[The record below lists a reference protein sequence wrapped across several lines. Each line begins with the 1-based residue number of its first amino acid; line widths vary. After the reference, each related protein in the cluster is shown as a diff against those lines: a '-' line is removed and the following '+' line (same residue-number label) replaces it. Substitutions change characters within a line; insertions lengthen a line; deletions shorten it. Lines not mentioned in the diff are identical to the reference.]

1 MNNDMQNGLQN
12 ILDAMNNLVEPKLE
26 NLKYDKTYRAK
37 IISNEGSGIYKVQ
50 INGKEYQA
58 KYANSSLSVGEI
70 VKVKAPL
77 NNFSD
82 IYIETLP
89 GTGGGGEENVIETV
103 QENGVPLTVKNKT
116 VNVVAPT
123 NLVNGSTTG
132 SLRSISSTA
141 ESGTN
146 VLGKD
151 AVAFGNGTTAP
162 GNGAFAEGT
171 AAYAVG
177 YSSHAEGYSSTSGAR
192 AFTVASVLKDSAQ
205 YKLKTGDTFWNTGIL
220 GMDCL
225 ITNDSLNNKEYVGKI
240 TSTDSTKFLVTV
252 SDFKEPTWEGEVY
265 LLVGSDFSKGDSYIG
280 GFSAHAEGANTEA
293 VGQYSH
299 AEGYYTKAF
308 SDCQHVQGSYN
319 IFDME
324 NKYLDIV
331 GNGTSTKRSNATTVD
346 TEGNAWYAGNVYV
359 GSTSGTNRDDG
370 SKKLITLDEIP
381 IASSESLG
389 LVKVGSGLGI
399 GTDGTLN
406 VTGGTSGII
415 NEIPIGGVV
424 EYPINGAIPDGWLE
438 CDGSVVSRTT
448 YSALF
453 AKIGTEFGEGDGSTT
468 FGLPNMKGRVAV
480 GLDTSDNDFNVIGKT
495 GGEKTHRLNLEELPG
510 DVVAGGTSNKAWAVA
525 AWGDFSGSAYPV
537 TTINNENN
545 QLTHG
550 INYQP
555 HNNLQP
561 YFVTK
566 FIIKAEE
573 SSAIVA
579 TVVDNLTS
587 TSSTNALSANQGK
600 VLNNKTVNLTPV
612 VLYSNNNGTSGSFTL
627 SSSAENYSRLEI
639 YFRDQEGQHSGTV
652 VCNPDGKRIN
662 LDMTVT
668 NSDVAGSW
676 AKIKAITINGAN
688 VNVNW
693 YCEASITDSVVQKNN
708 FIYITKVI
716 GFLN

>member
-58 KYANSSLSVGEI
+58 KYANSSLSVGKI

-141 ESGTN
+141 ESETN
-146 VLGKD
+146 VLGTD

-162 GNGAFAEGT
+162 GKEAFAEGYNT
-171 AAYAVG
+171 KASGVR
-177 YSSHAEGYSSTSGAR
+177 SHAEG
-192 AFTVASVLKDSAQ
+192 
-205 YKLKTGDTFWNTGIL
+205 
-220 GMDCL
+220 
-225 ITNDSLNNKEYVGKI
+225 
-240 TSTDSTKFLVTV
+240 
-252 SDFKEPTWEGEVY
+252 EG
-265 LLVGSDFSKGDSYIG
+265 
-280 GFSAHAEGANTEA
+280 TEA
-293 VGQYSH
+293 ASGH
-299 AEGYYTKAF
+299 
-308 SDCQHVQGSYN
+308 QHVQGLYN
-319 IFDME
+319 IIDTE
-324 NKYLDIV
+324 GKYLDIV

-468 FGLPNMKGRVAV
+468 FGLPNMKGKVSV
-480 GLDTSDNDFNVIGKT
+480 GLDISDSDFGVIGKT
-495 GGEKTHRLNLEELPG
+495 GGEKAHTTTVSEMPSHRHKTRYG
-510 DVVAGGTSNKAWAVA
+510 DTVGGDGTGYAYSNTTGTSYQIVEAEGGN
-525 AWGDFSGSAYPV
+525 
-537 TTINNENN
+537 
-545 QLTHG
+545 
-550 INYQP
+550 QP

-573 SSAIVA
+573 SSAVVA

-600 VLNNKTVNLTPV
+600 VLNNKIVDLTPV

-639 YFRDQEGQHSGTV
+639 YFKDQEGQHSGTV
-652 VCNPDGKRIN
+652 VCNPNGKRIN

-668 NSDVAGSW
+668 NSGVAGSW

-688 VNVNW
+688 VNVDW
-693 YCEASITDSVVQKNN
+693 SCEASITDSVVQKNN
-708 FIYITKVI
+708 YIYITKVI

>member
-141 ESGTN
+141 ESETN
-146 VLGKD
+146 VLGTD

-162 GNGAFAEGT
+162 GKEAFAEGYNT
-171 AAYAVG
+171 KASGVR
-177 YSSHAEGYSSTSGAR
+177 SHAEG
-192 AFTVASVLKDSAQ
+192 
-205 YKLKTGDTFWNTGIL
+205 
-220 GMDCL
+220 
-225 ITNDSLNNKEYVGKI
+225 
-240 TSTDSTKFLVTV
+240 
-252 SDFKEPTWEGEVY
+252 EG
-265 LLVGSDFSKGDSYIG
+265 
-280 GFSAHAEGANTEA
+280 TEA
-293 VGQYSH
+293 ASGH
-299 AEGYYTKAF
+299 
-308 SDCQHVQGSYN
+308 QHVQGLYN
-319 IFDME
+319 IIDTE
-324 NKYLDIV
+324 GKYLDIV

-406 VTGGTSGII
+406 VTGGASGII

-424 EYPINGAIPDGWLE
+424 EYPINGVIPDGWLE

-453 AKIGTEFGEGDGSTT
+453 AKIGTEFGEGDGNTT

-495 GGEKTHRLNLEELPG
+495 GGEKTHNLDLEELPG

-573 SSAIVA
+573 SSAVVA

-600 VLNNKTVNLTPV
+600 VLNNKIVDLTPV

-652 VCNPDGKRIN
+652 VCNPNGKRIN

-668 NSDVAGSW
+668 NSGVAGSW

-688 VNVNW
+688 VNVDW
-693 YCEASITDSVVQKNN
+693 YCEASVTDSVVQKNN

>member
-1 MNNDMQNGLQN
+1 M
-12 ILDAMNNLVEPKLE
+12 
-26 NLKYDKTYRAK
+26 
-37 IISNEGSGIYKVQ
+37 
-50 INGKEYQA
+50 
-58 KYANSSLSVGEI
+58 
-70 VKVKAPL
+70 
-77 NNFSD
+77 
-82 IYIETLP
+82 
-89 GTGGGGEENVIETV
+89 
-103 QENGVPLTVKNKT
+103 KN
-116 VNVVAPT
+116 
-123 NLVNGSTTG
+123 
-132 SLRSISSTA
+132 
-141 ESGTN
+141 
-146 VLGKD
+146 
-151 AVAFGNGTTAP
+151 
-162 GNGAFAEGT
+162 
-171 AAYAVG
+171 
-177 YSSHAEGYSSTSGAR
+177 
-192 AFTVASVLKDSAQ
+192 SAQ
-205 YKLKTGDTFWNTGIL
+205 YKLKTGDAFWNTGIL

-240 TSTDSTKFLVTV
+240 TSADSTKFLVTV

-406 VTGGTSGII
+406 VTGGASGII

-424 EYPINGAIPDGWLE
+424 EYPINGVIPDGWLE

-468 FGLPNMKGRVAV
+468 FSLPNMKGKVSV
-480 GLDTSDNDFNVIGKT
+480 GLDISDNDFNVIGKT
-495 GGEKTHRLNLEELPG
+495 GGEKAHTTTVSEMPSHRHKTRYG
-510 DVVAGGTSNKAWAVA
+510 DTVGGDGTGYAYSNTTGTSYQIVEAEGGN
-525 AWGDFSGSAYPV
+525 
-537 TTINNENN
+537 
-545 QLTHG
+545 
-550 INYQP
+550 QP

-573 SSAIVA
+573 SSAVVA

-600 VLNNKTVNLTPV
+600 VLNNKIVDLTPV

-639 YFRDQEGQHSGTV
+639 YFRDQEGQHSGMV
-652 VCNPDGKRIN
+652 VYNPNGKRIN

-668 NSDVAGSW
+668 NSGVAGSW

-688 VNVNW
+688 VNVDW

-708 FIYITKVI
+708 YIYITKVI